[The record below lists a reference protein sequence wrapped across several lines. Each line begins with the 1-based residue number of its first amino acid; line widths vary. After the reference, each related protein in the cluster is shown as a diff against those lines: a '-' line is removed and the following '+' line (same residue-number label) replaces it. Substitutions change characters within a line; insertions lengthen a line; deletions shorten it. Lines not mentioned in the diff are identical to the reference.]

1 MTEFIKIASVQNL
14 ENYPT
19 KLRGFIMADKMK
31 VPFVNPDGSMTQK
44 IGTLMEITDSKEPW
58 SEYTLA
64 DGTKIRIKQTLI
76 SVAKL
81 DGKTA
86 PNGDPVYAVR
96 SQQTM
101 SIFPKI

>member
-1 MTEFIKIASVQNL
+1 MTN
-14 ENYPT
+14 
-19 KLRGFIMADKMK
+19 KMK
-31 VPFVNPDGSMTQK
+31 VPFVNPDGSMSHE
-44 IGTLMEITDSKEPW
+44 IGTLMEVSEFKEPW
-58 SEYTLA
+58 SEYILE
-64 DGTKIRIKQTLI
+64 DGTKIRIKQTLV

-86 PNGDPVYAVR
+86 PNGDPVYAVQ

>member
-1 MTEFIKIASVQNL
+1 
-14 ENYPT
+14 
-19 KLRGFIMADKMK
+19 MADKMR
-31 VPFVNPDGSMTQK
+31 VPFVNPDGSTSQE
-44 IGTLMEITDSKEPW
+44 IGTLMEVSDSKEPW
-58 SEYTLA
+58 SDYTLE
-64 DGTKIRIKQTLI
+64 DGTKIRIKQTLV

-86 PNGDPVYAVR
+86 PNGDPVYAVQ